1 VVWSVKNTN
10 QKEFIAKQISLKH
23 HINVKFEIKIL
34 KYIDKIKKTNNDE
47 SIKNI
52 SFIKIKLSFNN
63 EGKILKLLL

>member
-1 VVWSVKNTN
+1 MVWSVKNTN

-47 SIKNI
+47 SINKYISYKNKTE
-52 SFIKIKLSFNN
+52 F
-63 EGKILKLLL
+63 